1 VSKLSH
7 PNLLFQDKH
16 IKKPY
21 QAISLYLS
29 ITVSTK
35 AENALTSN

>member
-1 VSKLSH
+1 VSKLSYQ
-7 PNLLFQDKH
+7 NLLFQHKH

-21 QAISLYLS
+21 QAILLYLS

-35 AENALTSN
+35 TENALTSN